1 MTAIV
6 GIVAMGISLLLSSC
20 AEGQQHHEEQQ
31 EEIIVSALPATEQ
44 ASEASG
50 EALEVES
57 LDPFARYEAN
67 NSRLDDREEP
77 FNQGVEP
84 LCDFLLSYREDPSL
98 VRRRIQLPP
107 GISAPSYV
115 GDPFAIIPPDSTG
128 YFASWITLE
137 QDTVSFCSGYL
148 DSDILEQY
156 TFGRLSPDERWHLI
170 DYYNAATQSNIS
182 EYAN

>member
-1 MTAIV
+1 MTALV

-20 AEGQQHHEEQQ
+20 TDGQGQQDQHQEESMVSPLPVTEVATVASSEQQ
-31 EEIIVSALPATEQ
+31 EGTH
-44 ASEASG
+44 
-50 EALEVES
+50 
-57 LDPFARYEAN
+57 DPFARYEAN
-67 NSRLDDREEP
+67 NSRLDDREAP

-84 LCDFLLSYREDPSL
+84 LTDFLLSYREDPSL
-98 VRRRIQLPP
+98 VRRRMQLPA
-107 GISAPSYV
+107 GITLPSSV

-156 TFGRLSPDERWHLI
+156 TFARPSPEGKWFLI
-170 DYYNAATQSNIS
+170 DYYNAATQDNIS
-182 EYAN
+182 EYAD